1 MCKRLVLAVAALCV
15 ALAAESK
22 VRLSHLVG
30 DNMVLQQKSEARLWG
45 WDDPGKEIK
54 VTVSWAKTVY
64 KTTADKDGKWL
75 VSVATPAASY
85 TPLSITFDD
94 GEKTTISNI
103 LSGEVWVCAGQS
115 NMEMPMAGY
124 DNCPTEGYNA
134 EMVNARQYQGIH
146 FCTLPMSRSAKPKD
160 DANCKWRVVAPN
172 TIGMLSA
179 VGYFFAQNVNRALDI
194 PVGLIVAVKGGSR
207 VEAWLDYD
215 NLRAHTDEPLDEPGM
230 KQRYG
235 YNWKWPLVW
244 GNATFHPILNY
255 TVKGILYYQGC
266 SNVEMNTEH
275 YAERLKLL
283 VEQWRRDFG
292 LGEIPFYITQITP
305 YVYANNPDSD
315 LRGRLVEQ
323 QMKAAKT
330 IPNAGIVCTQDLVY
344 PWEDKQIH
352 PAQKRQVGDRLAYQ
366 ALNKQYG
373 LTSIQCESPAYER
386 LTISNDTCYIQL
398 RNMYKGFSLLPNCEL
413 KGFEV
418 AGEDRVFHP
427 ATAHAKGKNIV
438 WMTCPE
444 VKKPVAVRY
453 CFRNWQTGN
462 VYNTA
467 MLPLSPFRTDD
478 W

>member
-30 DNMVLQQKSEARLWG
+30 DNMVLQQNSEARLWG

-75 VSVATPAASY
+75 VAVATPAASY

-94 GEKTTISNI
+94 GEKTTIGNI

-215 NLRAHTDEPLDEPGM
+215 NLKAHTDEPLDEPSM
-230 KQRYG
+230 KQ
-235 YNWKWPLVW
+235 
-244 GNATFHPILNY
+244 
-255 TVKGILYYQGC
+255 
-266 SNVEMNTEH
+266 
-275 YAERLKLL
+275 
-283 VEQWRRDFG
+283 
-292 LGEIPFYITQITP
+292 
-305 YVYANNPDSD
+305 
-315 LRGRLVEQ
+315 
-323 QMKAAKT
+323 
-330 IPNAGIVCTQDLVY
+330 
-344 PWEDKQIH
+344 
-352 PAQKRQVGDRLAYQ
+352 
-366 ALNKQYG
+366 
-373 LTSIQCESPAYER
+373 
-386 LTISNDTCYIQL
+386 
-398 RNMYKGFSLLPNCEL
+398 
-413 KGFEV
+413 
-418 AGEDRVFHP
+418 
-427 ATAHAKGKNIV
+427 
-438 WMTCPE
+438 
-444 VKKPVAVRY
+444 
-453 CFRNWQTGN
+453 
-462 VYNTA
+462 
-467 MLPLSPFRTDD
+467 
-478 W
+478 